1 MIQISIN
8 ISGESSSGKSTLIN
22 KILDKKIL
30 ITRNVQ
36 STSTVCKIRNS
47 EKIKI
52 SAEYAS
58 GKTEEIELPDKC
70 DINNKEGHKLL
81 RDTLKPHT
89 DMVSWEK
96 SKEYQSVDIGM
107 PIPFLKVVYFFSKR
121 YLF

>member
-8 ISGESSSGKSTLIN
+8 ISGEPSSGKSTLVN

-52 SAEYAS
+52 SAEHAS
-58 GKTEEIELPDKC
+58 GKTKEIELTDKC
-70 DINNKEGHKLL
+70 DINNKEGQKLL
-81 RDTLKPHT
+81 RDTLKPLT
-89 DMVSWEK
+89 DLGSSEK
-96 SKEYQSVDIGM
+96 SMEYQSVDIGM
-107 PIPFLKVVYFFSKR
+107 PIPFLKVV
-121 YLF
+121 